1 MGMSKLHKVID
12 NFLDK
17 KTFDGIKN
25 LMESQGF
32 PWFFCDKVSSS
43 EKKGNNNYYFF
54 HQFYGKAPSLPDTPP
69 LPGDISEPTSAFF
82 KATLPILNKLEV
94 KSLIRVKA
102 NLYTYV
108 GTQIEHGFHTDKP
121 YSHKGAIFSINSNN
135 GYTLLEDGTKIES
148 VENRILLFD
157 PSTKHTSATC
167 TDNVGRINININYF

>member
-1 MGMSKLHKVID
+1 MSKLHKVID
-12 NFLDK
+12 NFLDQ
-17 KTFDGIKN
+17 KTFDEVKN
-25 LMESQGF
+25 LIQSQGF
-32 PWFFCDKVSSS
+32 PWFLCDKVSSN
-43 EKKGNNNYYFF
+43 EKKGKDNYYFF
-54 HQFYGKAPSLPDTPP
+54 HQFYDKHQGVTQ
-69 LPGDISEPTSAFF
+69 PTSAYF
-82 KATLPILNKLEV
+82 KALLPILNKLEI

-108 GTQIEHGFHTDKP
+108 GTQIEHGFHTDKT

-157 PSTKHTSATC
+157 PSIKHTSATC